1 MESMIVLLGADIL
14 DYVDKHMYLF
24 QAYTGRPAG
33 FTDLQIN
40 YKLSA
45 FYKFDPPEVILLQI

>member
-1 MESMIVLLGADIL
+1 MESMIVLLGANIL

-33 FTDLQIN
+33 FTGLQVN
-40 YKLSA
+40 YRLNQVSMTTKSCIHL
-45 FYKFDPPEVILLQI
+45 